1 MESHCR
7 IKGERGK
14 RSGVGG
20 KARRTRGIKVARVA
34 VFCRLGTEPMTAA
47 GDAIDDDGDD
57 DDDDALVPMQFYGES
72 LWIGSVL
79 SMFAWMT

>member
-1 MESHCR
+1 
-7 IKGERGK
+7 
-14 RSGVGG
+14 
-20 KARRTRGIKVARVA
+20 
-34 VFCRLGTEPMTAA
+34 MTAA
-47 GDAIDDDGDD
+47 GDAIDDDGDDDD